1 MSKTIRYVNIDTI
14 QKEYLPLS
22 KKAIRKLVHKNLKVY
37 KVGGRIYVN
46 ALDLENFI
54 ESTAV

>member
-22 KKAIRKLVHKNLKVY
+22 KKAIRRLVHKNLKVY

-46 ALDLENFI
+46 SLDLENFI

>member
-1 MSKTIRYVNIDTI
+1 MSETIRYVNIDTI

-22 KKAIRKLVHKNLKVY
+22 KKAIRRLVHKNLKVY

>member
-1 MSKTIRYVNIDTI
+1 MSKTVRYVNIDTI

-22 KKAIRKLVHKNLKVY
+22 KKAIRKLVHKNMKVY

>member
-22 KKAIRKLVHKNLKVY
+22 KKAIRRLVHKNLKVY

>member
-1 MSKTIRYVNIDTI
+1 MTQTIKYVNIDTI

-22 KKAIRKLVHKNLKVY
+22 KKAIRKLVHKNMKVY

-46 ALDLENFI
+46 SLDLEKFI
-54 ESTAV
+54 ESTAM

>member
-1 MSKTIRYVNIDTI
+1 MTQTIKYVNIDTI

-22 KKAIRKLVHKNLKVY
+22 KKAIRKLVHKNMKVY

-46 ALDLENFI
+46 SLDLENFI

>member
-22 KKAIRKLVHKNLKVY
+22 KKAIRRLVHKNLKVY

-46 ALDLENFI
+46 SLDLENFI
-54 ESTAV
+54 EGTAV

>member
-1 MSKTIRYVNIDTI
+1 MSKTVRYVNIDTI

-22 KKAIRKLVHKNLKVY
+22 KKAIRRLVHKNLKVY

-46 ALDLENFI
+46 SLDLENFI

>member
-22 KKAIRKLVHKNLKVY
+22 KKAIRRLVHKNLKVY

-54 ESTAV
+54 ESTTV

>member
-22 KKAIRKLVHKNLKVY
+22 KKAIRRLVHNNLKVY

>member
-22 KKAIRKLVHKNLKVY
+22 KKTIRRLVHKNLKVY

-46 ALDLENFI
+46 SVDLDSFI

>member
-1 MSKTIRYVNIDTI
+1 MSKTVRYVNIDTI

-22 KKAIRKLVHKNLKVY
+22 KKAIRRLVHKNLKVY

>member
-1 MSKTIRYVNIDTI
+1 MSKTVRYVNIDTI

-22 KKAIRKLVHKNLKVY
+22 KKAIRRLVHKNLKVY

-46 ALDLENFI
+46 SLDLENFI
-54 ESTAV
+54 ESTAM

>member
-14 QKEYLPLS
+14 QKEYLSLS
-22 KKAIRKLVHKNLKVY
+22 KKAIRRLVHKNLKVY

>member
-22 KKAIRKLVHKNLKVY
+22 KKAIRRLVHKNLKIY